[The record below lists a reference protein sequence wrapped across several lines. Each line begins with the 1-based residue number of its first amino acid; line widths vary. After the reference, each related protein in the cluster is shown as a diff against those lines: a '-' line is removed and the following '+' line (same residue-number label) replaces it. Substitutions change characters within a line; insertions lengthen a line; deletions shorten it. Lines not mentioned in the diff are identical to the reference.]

1 MGDFFDSVV
10 LPILII
16 AGLIGTL
23 IGAVIGVGYVC
34 TRIDC
39 ASFMAATG
47 TPTRMGGFACYVEQ
61 DGKVIPMDL
70 YKAAYERNLSIKVK
84 P

>member
-1 MGDFFDSVV
+1 MSYFVEDVV
-10 LPILII
+10 VPIVV
-16 AGLIGTL
+16 
-23 IGAVIGVGYVC
+23 IGAIFAAVGIAMMGIIYVC
-34 TRIDC
+34 TAVDC
-39 ASFMAATG
+39 SSFQSATG